1 MVLELCRRGESVVV
15 VDDLSTGN
23 RELVPKNVPL
33 IVGRVGNNSLISS
46 VIATYGVH
54 AIIHF
59 AGSIVV
65 PESTKLPLKYYRN
78 NTVQTQRLMETT
90 VKCGV
95 GHFLFSSTA
104 AVYGNPTVV
113 PIPESASPS
122 PINPYGCSKLMSELM
137 LRDTA
142 AAHGLRFVILRY
154 FNVAGADPQLRSG
167 QCSRTPTH
175 LLKIASQAVTGQR
188 EYLEIFGTD
197 YDTPDGTAIRDYIHV
212 ADLAA
217 AHSAALR
224 YLLNGGE
231 STTFNCGYGEG
242 YSVLQVINAVRRV
255 AKRKLEVR
263 RAGRRVGDPSKLIA
277 NADRLKNLLGW
288 RPVWNDLDSI
298 VEHALA
304 WEWKLASARPRPT
317 LAPRLRLHP
326 GMPLQAGR
334 LAS

>member
-1 MVLELCRRGESVVV
+1 
-15 VDDLSTGN
+15 
-23 RELVPKNVPL
+23 
-33 IVGRVGNNSLISS
+33 
-46 VIATYGVH
+46 VH

-78 NTVQTQRLMETT
+78 NTVQTQRLMEIA

-95 GHFLFSSTA
+95 GYFLFSSTA
-104 AVYGNPTVV
+104 AVYGNPMVV
-113 PIPESASPS
+113 PIAESASPS

-217 AHSAALR
+217 AHWAALR
-224 YLLNGGE
+224 YLLNGGG

-242 YSVLQVINAVRRV
+242 YSVLQVIDAVRRV
-255 AKRKLEVR
+255 AKRKLDVR

-288 RPVWNDLDSI
+288 RPVWNNLDTI

-304 WEWKLASARPRPT
+304 WEWKLASARPRPAE
-317 LAPRLRLHP
+317 APRLRLHP
-326 GMPLQAGR
+326 GMPLQAGH